1 MFSPFLIEEC
11 DGGLFSVDRAEA
23 ARDRLIPAAM
33 IAPPT
38 RTFLRDISL
47 LSIVIWSGN
56 LPAFDV
62 SHLGKV
68 CFYLKKMCE
77 WRRSY

>member
-1 MFSPFLIEEC
+1 MLSPFLMAEC
-11 DGGLFSVDRAEA
+11 DWGLLSVDRAEA

-47 LSIVIWSGN
+47 LSIVIGSKIPRPRWLASGYG
-56 LPAFDV
+56 L
-62 SHLGKV
+62 LR
-68 CFYLKKMCE
+68 LKKL
-77 WRRSY
+77 